1 MSAPFDG
8 NAIAGQLYEVFG
20 TEMTAATAV
29 CGNCGA
35 SGHVAELAVY
45 LPAPGI
51 VGRCRQ
57 CSAALIVLTT
67 VREITCVDLRG
78 VASLELR

>member
-35 SGHVAELAVY
+35 SGRMAELAVY
-45 LPAPGI
+45 LRAPGV
-51 VGRCRQ
+51 VGRCRR
-57 CSAALIVLTT
+57 CSAALVVLTT

-78 VASLELR
+78 VASLEVR